1 MQKSQN
7 AQKTPAPGHG
17 TVSAVIISLAASA
30 STAVRLGSSAATF
43 TGVALKHSFF
53 LRRKSDRSEF
63 FAINVIS
70 IAMLHKHI
78 NIRIAPRCCEYS
90 TQV

>member
-1 MQKSQN
+1 
-7 AQKTPAPGHG
+7 
-17 TVSAVIISLAASA
+17 
-30 STAVRLGSSAATF
+30 
-43 TGVALKHSFF
+43 VALKHSFF

-78 NIRIAPRCCEYS
+78 NIRIAPRCCEHS